1 MIGFG
6 FYGVNGNT
14 REYVSMLSKGS
25 MGAERKDFPLT
36 PGNRLSKT
44 IMKDFIN
51 KPSTI
56 KNQDFVNDGLLSVF

>member
-1 MIGFG
+1 
-6 FYGVNGNT
+6 
-14 REYVSMLSKGS
+14 MLSKGS

-56 KNQDFVNDGLLSVF
+56 KNQDFINDGLLSVF